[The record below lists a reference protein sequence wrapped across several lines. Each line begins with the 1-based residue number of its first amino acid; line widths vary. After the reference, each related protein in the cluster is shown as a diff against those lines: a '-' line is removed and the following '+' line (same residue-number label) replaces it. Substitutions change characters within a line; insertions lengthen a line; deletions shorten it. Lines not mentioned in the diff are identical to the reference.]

1 MGCNR
6 SRIYHDNE
14 VGIDHKD
21 LALTTFEMQ
30 KADIIHDLDTDN
42 DQNGRVAVDCIFR
55 PTREIYGQ
63 RAIDMAEELI
73 VWSKYVVVNK
83 HWCKFA
89 KCNAISKIEGEINV
103 ASLGIKFR
111 KRPFPHDFP
120 AFAHEKPAVELAQL
134 SRLRPSTERQKT
146 AQNPEFEKMREM
158 GENGTTEDAVVKK

>member
-63 RAIDMAEELI
+63 RAIDMAEEPI
-73 VWSKYVVVNK
+73 VWSKY
-83 HWCKFA
+83 
-89 KCNAISKIEGEINV
+89 

-134 SRLRPSTERQKT
+134 SRLRLSTEQQKT
-146 AQNPEFEKMREM
+146 VQNPEFEKMREI

>member
-55 PTREIYGQ
+55 PTRYVIFHRLDFIFPEKFYGQ

-73 VWSKYVVVNK
+73 VWSKY
-83 HWCKFA
+83 
-89 KCNAISKIEGEINV
+89 G
-103 ASLGIKFR
+103 
-111 KRPFPHDFP
+111 
-120 AFAHEKPAVELAQL
+120 
-134 SRLRPSTERQKT
+134 
-146 AQNPEFEKMREM
+146 
-158 GENGTTEDAVVKK
+158 